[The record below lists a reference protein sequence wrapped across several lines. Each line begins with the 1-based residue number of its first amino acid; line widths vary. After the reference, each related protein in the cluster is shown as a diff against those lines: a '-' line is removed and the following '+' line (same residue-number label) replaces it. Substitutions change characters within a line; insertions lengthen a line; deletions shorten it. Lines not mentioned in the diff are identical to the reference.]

1 MEERKTKAE
10 EYCKRVDQIIR
21 EMDEDRPIKE
31 IQTMIDELS
40 DCEKNLK
47 EVKKQ
52 YEEEGKRL
60 FEKNGGG
67 TDSFEALATENMLKK
82 INWVLEEIPSFVELA
97 QTVIDGNSK
106 KEIEMVEETVS
117 KDLPEEDE
125 MPEIDVIKIVPIEPI
140 NEEKIQPKTSLDDLP
155 QFFDKDEEVEAESVK
170 GGPFKLGKEILEVG
184 DDQIYSKEKVQ
195 EEKEIDLESEE
206 GHGIELEKKEE
217 KKEPQVVQTFTI
229 NLKQPVDPEYIEIAE
244 RAVRERK
251 DMTDPERVAGAG
263 NTDGRA
269 VLMKIQNVL
278 TFAKAGKGQ
287 GKSNSYERERE

>member
-217 KKEPQVVQTFTI
+217 RKEPQVVQTFTI